1 MAEGFMITGAENIAM
16 AQLLALR
23 GALNL
28 ELKGM
33 TRRGRPASV
42 IVREMGISQAKAKTR
57 VYDDLNDYIVQHG
70 GPARPRG

>member
-42 IVREMGISQAKAKTR
+42 IVRGMGISQARAKTQ

>member
-42 IVREMGISQAKAKTR
+42 IVRSMGISNKRSKAQ

-70 GPARPRG
+70 GPARARS

>member
-23 GALNL
+23 SRMSL
-28 ELKGM
+28 ELKGLGF
-33 TRRGRPASV
+33 RGRPTGV